1 MIRDSRPQEGEPY
14 DMDIDLPIPTDGD
27 TAGIVTPEE
36 WSAAPPELAKA
47 EKQAESA
54 GAPELAVPQSAV
66 LQKPYQIP
74 PMDFLQP
81 GISRAND
88 PAAEQELK
96 EKAGI
101 LVDTLNSFGVT
112 VRITGISRGRLS
124 HAMKF
129 SPPPVSRFRRSPVW
143 RMTSPS
149 RWQRRVS
156 VSKRQFPASL
166 PSASKSPTATR
177 TPSPC
182 GKFWRAT
189 TSAMPAASSPL
200 PWAEISPE
208 TVLLATSHG
217 CLT

>member
-1 MIRDSRPQEGEPY
+1 MSHRRNGRQPRRSWQNPKTGGVCRR
-14 DMDIDLPIPTDGD
+14 T
-27 TAGIVTPEE
+27 GIG
-36 WSAAPPELAKA
+36 SAPVCRAAKA
-47 EKQAESA
+47 LSDSA
-54 GAPELAVPQSAV
+54 HGLSPAGHQPCQRPCCGAGVE
-66 LQKPYQIP
+66 
-74 PMDFLQP
+74 
-81 GISRAND
+81 G
-88 PAAEQELK
+88 
-96 EKAGI
+96 KAGI

-112 VRITGISRGRLS
+112 VRITGISRGSLS

-217 CLT
+217 YLT